1 MSFNAGE
8 MVGPYR
14 IVEQL
19 GQGGMATVYKA
30 YHAALDRYVAL
41 KVLHPAFTE
50 DDTFLARF
58 QREARLVA
66 KLDHPNIVP
75 IFDYAEHE
83 RRPYLVMKFIEGETL
98 KARMAANPLPP
109 AETARIVDAVGAA
122 LAYAHQHGILHRDI
136 KPSNVLL
143 ANDGSIYLADFGLAR
158 IAASGESTLSTDM
171 VMGTPQYISPE
182 QAMGKKELDEGTDIY
197 SFGVMLYEMAVG
209 KVPFNADTPFSI
221 IHDHI
226 YTPLPMPRQINPL
239 VSPEVERVLLK
250 ALAKERADRYP
261 DVRAMVAAFHQ
272 AWAENEPAPRVESAT
287 LRSEAP
293 TIMEAPAPTIPP
305 MPSMAL
311 DSAVVSQ
318 PAAAS
323 VAGKV
328 AAPGSGE
335 KPKKKVP
342 WMWLAAGVVL
352 LLICLVTLAALWS
365 VRRLQPLSPSGPAT
379 SLPDR
384 ATQAP
389 SGNLQPT
396 HLVVPSGS
404 TPNPPAGPGL
414 SQAIQAV
421 TQNPN
426 DPNAYIDLALAYAAS
441 GQPDLAQEQINIIEK
456 LAPPE
461 PVLWLGGQKLADH
474 GAWLPAARLRMDAAE
489 LHWSA
494 TKSLPDDLRDQL
506 HQAIYRAFKE
516 ASAVDYITF
525 ERIARLDGPLSQLAM
540 ARFTYYNKNRAQA
553 QTLLTQ
559 LLQSDPNTP
568 EAQLLQA
575 EFYAKD
581 GRWVV
586 ARKSLTEVYNNPR
599 ATAWMRA
606 VADTI
611 KGAIP

>member
-1 MSFNAGE
+1 
-8 MVGPYR
+8 
-14 IVEQL
+14 
-19 GQGGMATVYKA
+19 
-30 YHAALDRYVAL
+30 
-41 KVLHPAFTE
+41 
-50 DDTFLARF
+50 
-58 QREARLVA
+58 
-66 KLDHPNIVP
+66 
-75 IFDYAEHE
+75 
-83 RRPYLVMKFIEGETL
+83 
-98 KARMAANPLPP
+98 
-109 AETARIVDAVGAA
+109 
-122 LAYAHQHGILHRDI
+122 
-136 KPSNVLL
+136 
-143 ANDGSIYLADFGLAR
+143 
-158 IAASGESTLSTDM
+158 
-171 VMGTPQYISPE
+171 
-182 QAMGKKELDEGTDIY
+182 
-197 SFGVMLYEMAVG
+197 
-209 KVPFNADTPFSI
+209 
-221 IHDHI
+221 
-226 YTPLPMPRQINPL
+226 MPRQINPL

-250 ALAKERADRYP
+250 ALAKERSDRYP
-261 DVRAMVAAFHQ
+261 DVRTMVAAFHQ
-272 AWAENEPAPRVESAT
+272 AWVENEPAPRVASTT

-293 TIMEAPAPTIPP
+293 TMMEAPAPTIPP
-305 MPSMAL
+305 MPPMAP
-311 DSAVVSQ
+311 DSVVTSQ

-323 VAGKV
+323 
-328 AAPGSGE
+328 AAEKAATPGSGE

-365 VRRLQPLSPSGPAT
+365 VRRVQPLAPNQPPT
-379 SLPDR
+379 SLSDQ
-384 ATQAP
+384 ATVP
-389 SGNLQPT
+389 PGKLQPT
-396 HLVVPSGS
+396 KLVVPSGS
-404 TPNPPAGPGL
+404 TPNPPPAPGL
-414 SQAIQAV
+414 NQAIQAV

-426 DPNAYIDLALAYAAS
+426 DPNAYIDLAVAYAAS

-461 PVLWLGGQKLADH
+461 PVLWLGGQVLADH
-474 GAWLPAARLRMDAAE
+474 GAWLLAARLRMDAAE

-516 ASAVDYITF
+516 ASAVEYITY

-559 LLQSDPNTP
+559 LLKSDPNSP